1 MLQKISLPYGQKSV
15 ELSIESNNIAGI
27 LRIPNPADGTKIN
40 EKDIVIKALAE
51 PIGSPPLY
59 RLAQNK
65 QKVVIITSDHTRA
78 VPSKITLPLL
88 LAEIR
93 RGNPHADITVV
104 IATGLHRGMTLE
116 EMRARFGEELFEKER
131 FVNHNAYDTAS
142 LTTLGTLP
150 SGSKCEV
157 NTLALNADLLIAEG
171 FIEPHF
177 FAGFSGG
184 RKSVFPGIAS
194 QACVNINHSAKA
206 IADPRSITGVLD
218 GNPIH
223 EDMIKA
229 ARMANLTFILNVL
242 LNEKKE
248 IIRAFAGDTD
258 KAHRAGCAKLL
269 ADAGIEAVKADI
281 VITTNG
287 GYPLDQNLYQCPKCL
302 SSALMC
308 AKKDAVII
316 LAAACEDGLGGENF
330 GRMMQEA
337 NASVLLKH
345 ILATPPEQTVS
356 EQWCVQRFAEA
367 LLSYKIILVSSLEKS
382 LVTAMGFLYADTVDN
397 ALQQAYEIK
406 GKDAKA
412 TIIPDGVSVIVK
424 EK

>member
-1 MLQKISLPYGQKSV
+1 
-15 ELSIESNNIAGI
+15 
-27 LRIPNPADGTKIN
+27 
-40 EKDIVIKALAE
+40 
-51 PIGSPPLY
+51 
-59 RLAQNK
+59 
-65 QKVVIITSDHTRA
+65 
-78 VPSKITLPLL
+78 
-88 LAEIR
+88 
-93 RGNPHADITVV
+93 
-104 IATGLHRGMTLE
+104 MTPE

-142 LTTLGTLP
+142 LTKLGTLP

-248 IIRAFAGDTD
+248 IIGAFAGDTD

-337 NASVLLKH
+337 SASVLLKR

-406 GKDAKA
+406 GKDAKT

>member
-27 LRIPNPADGTKIN
+27 LRIPKPADSTKIN

-104 IATGLHRGMTLE
+104 IATGLHRGMTPE
-116 EMRARFGEELFEKER
+116 EMHARFGEELFKKER

-142 LTTLGTLP
+142 LTKLGTLP

-248 IIRAFAGDTD
+248 IIGAFAGDTD

-269 ADAGIEAVKADI
+269 TNAGIEAVKADI

-337 NASVLLKH
+337 SASVLLKR

-406 GKDAKA
+406 GKDAKT